1 MAEFNYSIDS
11 VLGGVSQQAPS
22 VRRPDQCIQLD
33 NGYINLTDGLHKRA
47 PTEHMVR
54 AFVTGSI
61 PAAGSKIHTIDR
73 GDGQRFVVVISS
85 GDIKVY
91 DENGTAKTVNNLSA
105 DLATYCACPD
115 PMSML
120 KLVTVQDT
128 TFILNTG
135 IIASTNNAVTSPAAA
150 YTREAYIYVRAANY
164 NQTYRV
170 RIKTIAGS
178 EQTFEAN
185 TWDGTKNTGVTGPG
199 GAGTLVPATGYLN
212 VNTEAIAEDLKSK
225 INIQTGVHG
234 FTATRYGSLIQLTSS
249 SGINDFIR
257 VEDTVG
263 NTSLNLVYRQI
274 DQAENFL
281 PETCRDG
288 FKIKVIGDRDRDIDD
303 YYLEFIGDKNDSL
316 TVGKGYWEETVAPST
331 YIRMSAATLPHTLTW
346 NGSSFDFNVIS
357 WADRAAGDVALNPWP
372 SFLGKYIKDIFYYGD
387 RLGLIADDRIC
398 MSEQGYY
405 YNFFRTT
412 TRQLID
418 TDRIDVQISTNR
430 VVNIHHALPYNNF
443 LLLVSERGQ
452 HVLRGQDVLAP
463 RTVTIIPATEYPSSP
478 KCSPVLSGRSVY
490 LADKVGDYGLVREFL
505 QFSDGEAF
513 DAFDVTSQVPAFV
526 SGTITQMAV
535 SNQQDCLALTTSDK
549 SYLYVYKFAW
559 SGNQKIVSAW
569 FRWEFN
575 GSEVRSMSWIGE
587 TLYLL
592 IKRTDGL
599 YVEKLNPTAG
609 RIDTGRSFLVRLD
622 RRTTHTACTENY
634 SSANDTTVIT
644 LPYVIDTGKTVAL
657 VDANGFAYY
666 ATAYPASNQAT
677 FRGDWSSASYLIGQ
691 LYTFTF
697 NPGEPILKSPTQGG
711 FVVAPTGPMKVRR
724 GRIRYKDT
732 RILDVAVTMDNRDTF
747 NYQFVSPDVSN
758 TLTNSV
764 ALDDGEFSF
773 PVSGQADNSVITITN
788 NTPYPSN
795 IVSMSYLI
803 NYKPKGAPW
812 R

>member
-1 MAEFNYSIDS
+1 MAEFNYNIDS

-22 VRRPDQCIQLD
+22 VRRPDQCVQLD
-33 NGYINLTDGLHKRA
+33 NGFINLTDGLHKRA

-54 AFVTGSI
+54 THTTALI

-85 GDIKVY
+85 GEIKVY
-91 DENGTAKTVNNLSA
+91 DENGTAKTVNNLSG

-115 PMSML
+115 PMSQL
-120 KLVTVQDT
+120 KLTTVQDT
-128 TFILNTG
+128 TFIVNTV
-135 IIASTNNAVTSPAAA
+135 IQATADYTVSSAAPYYA
-150 YTREAYIYVRAANY
+150 QEGFIFVRAANY
-164 NQTYRV
+164 GQTYRV
-170 RIKTIAGS
+170 RIRTLAGS
-178 EQTFEAN
+178 EQTFESN

-199 GAGTLVPATGYLN
+199 GAGTLVPATGYVA
-212 VNTEAIAEDLKSK
+212 VNTDGIAEDLKTK
-225 INIQTGVHG
+225 INVQTGVHG
-234 FTATRYGSLIQLTSS
+234 FTAVRYGSVIHLYGASAT
-249 SGINDFIR
+249 NDYMR

-263 NTSLNLVYRQI
+263 NTSLNLAYRQI

-281 PETCRDG
+281 PEICRDG
-288 FKIKVIGDRDRDIDD
+288 FKIKVIGDRNQDIDD

-316 TVGKGYWEETVAPST
+316 TVGKGYWEETVATST
-331 YIRMSAATLPHTLTW
+331 YTRIARTTTPHTLSW
-346 NGSSFDFNVIS
+346 NGTSFDFNQIT
-357 WADRAAGDVALNPWP
+357 WTDRAAGNLTLNPWP
-372 SFLGKYIKDIFYYGD
+372 SFVGKYIKDIFYYGD

-398 MSEQGYY
+398 LSEQGYY

-463 RTVTIIPATEYPSSP
+463 RTVTIIPATEYPTSS
-478 KCSPVLSGRSVY
+478 KCSPVISGRSVY
-490 LADKVGDYGLVREFL
+490 LADKIGTYGLIREFL

-513 DAFDVTSQVPAFV
+513 DAFDVTSQVPAFLV
-526 SGTITQMAV
+526 GTVTQMAV
-535 SNQQDCLALTTSDK
+535 SNQQDCLAVVTSDK
-549 SYLYVYKFAW
+549 SYLYVYKFSW

-575 GSEVRSMSWIGE
+575 GNEIRSISWIGE
-587 TLYLL
+587 TLYILV
-592 IKRTDGL
+592 KRQDGL
-599 YVEKLNPTAG
+599 YLEKINPTAG
-609 RIDTGRSFLVRLD
+609 RLDTGLTFLARLD
-622 RRTTHTACTENY
+622 RRTTQAACTESY
-634 SSANDTTVIT
+634 SSANDQTTIT
-644 LPYVIDTGKTVAL
+644 LPYVVDTGKTVAL
-657 VDANGFAYY
+657 VDSNGFAYY
-666 ATAYPASNQAT
+666 AVSVNSNQAVI
-677 FRGDWSSASYLIGQ
+677 RGNWSSASYFIGQ

-697 NPGEPILKSPTQGG
+697 NPGEPILKTPTQGG
-711 FVVAPTGPMKVRR
+711 FVVAGTGPMKVRR

-732 RILDVAVTMDNRDTF
+732 RIIDVAVTMDNRDTF
-747 NYQFVSPDVSN
+747 NYQFTAPDVSN
-758 TLTNSV
+758 TSTNTI

-773 PVSGQADNSVITITN
+773 PINGQADNALIIITN
-788 NTPYPSN
+788 GTPYPNN